1 MARTEST
8 IVGRDVTHEQEPSTT
23 GLLVQGGNGTSSSP
37 RFSADEDQQ
46 FGNVQCW
53 IIKNLGTAD
62 QAYDSA
68 AAIVNVFG
76 GTKLA
81 RNNKYRIIKIDT
93 VIRQKRTGGTRASAT
108 KVQKGDG
115 AASEAF
121 SDLVA
126 SVVDTANVVDTPM
139 SQILVKAQ
147 TLLSSGETLRV
158 QHEVSGSTTTGTE
171 ELDVYIYA
179 IPVKA

>member
-1 MARTEST
+1 MPLSEST
-8 IVGRDVTHEQEPSTT
+8 QVGSDVQLRHDRNSH
-23 GLLVQGGNGTSSSP
+23 GLRVQNGESSRGSHT
-37 RFSADEDQQ
+37 FSVDEDQQ
-46 FGNVQCW
+46 FGQVQCW
-53 IIKNLGTAD
+53 ILKNLGTAD

-76 GTKLA
+76 GSKLS
-81 RNNKYRIIKIDT
+81 RNEKYRLIKIDT

-115 AASEAF
+115 AVSEAF

-126 SVVDTANVVDTPM
+126 SVVDTGDVVDTLM

-147 TLLSSGETLRV
+147 TLLSSGQTLRV
-158 QHEVSGSTTTGTE
+158 QHEVGGSTTTGTE
-171 ELDVYIYA
+171 ELDVYLYA